1 MLKERDKRYGA
12 IEFVDISATSY
23 SPKDNNDI
31 EFETVSSLC
40 KAILH
45 HSSVELD
52 LLLL

>member
-31 EFETVSSLC
+31 EFETVRSFC
-40 KAILH
+40 KAVFH
-45 HSSVELD
+45 HSAFQNVLF
-52 LLLL
+52 